1 MIPFVRRQK
10 ILEILHKSEVAYLD
24 ELIKET
30 GASEATIRRDL
41 KTLNEEDQIDLLL
54 GGAAKIRVHLSEEP
68 LNKRV
73 FTNKEEKELI
83 GKYAATLINDG
94 DFIYIGPGTTENTII
109 QHLAEKNVTV
119 VTTGTFHINALIEN
133 KIDCIILG
141 GRMIHSIAVLSGPM
155 AIEQVKNMHFDKCFI
170 GCSGLSFEGKLTTSD
185 ENVAAMNKEVIK
197 TAKTVYFLADSTKFG
212 KANRF
217 EFAATQNDHYLITTK
232 KQDEFIGEC
241 KLIITD

>member
-83 GKYAATLINDG
+83 GKYAATLVNDG
-94 DFIYIGPGTTENTII
+94 DFIYMVQEPLKI
-109 QHLAEKNVTV
+109 Q
-119 VTTGTFHINALIEN
+119 
-133 KIDCIILG
+133 
-141 GRMIHSIAVLSGPM
+141 
-155 AIEQVKNMHFDKCFI
+155 
-170 GCSGLSFEGKLTTSD
+170 
-185 ENVAAMNKEVIK
+185 
-197 TAKTVYFLADSTKFG
+197 
-212 KANRF
+212 
-217 EFAATQNDHYLITTK
+217 
-232 KQDEFIGEC
+232 
-241 KLIITD
+241 